1 MTLRVQMRPKGA
13 IGKGSLAWKQKTNTP
28 AGNKQTK
35 IKPRETVRKKRVV
48 TLELL
53 SLQ

>member
-13 IGKGSLAWKQKTNTP
+13 IGKGQPRLEAKNKP
-28 AGNKQTK
+28 PGNKQNN
-35 IKPRETVRKKRVV
+35 IKPRETAREKRVV
-48 TLELL
+48 TPDLL